1 MNKNKKQKKPT
12 LLNIKNSTGI
22 FRTRVTTIKACG
34 REFDFNAAVQV

>member
-1 MNKNKKQKKPT
+1 LLKPY
-12 LLNIKNSTGI
+12 KSTGI